1 MKSKIISSVRLKGS
15 GHEFQNKYEPM
26 SKAQVNEIKEG
37 LQHFHG
43 TEMFYQIPLIRTR
56 FADGLKYLADVADCF
71 WLITDTSVI
80 AKSLIPRSEF
90 ITIEFKRLSEERQ
103 DFTGYEAEIIYTDGN
118 DNILEKHGYRVIDF
132 PFDELRLFFVNDT
145 LMLPSE
151 Y

>member
-1 MKSKIISSVRLKGS
+1 MKSKI
-15 GHEFQNKYEPM
+15 HEFQNKYEPM

-43 TEMFYQIPLIRTR
+43 TEMFYQIPLLRTR
-56 FADGLKYLADVADCF
+56 FTDGLKYLANVADCF

-80 AKSLIPRSEF
+80 AKSLIFRSEF
-90 ITIEFKRLSEERQ
+90 ITIDFKRLSKEKQEV
-103 DFTGYEAEIIYTDGN
+103 TGYEAEIIYTDGN
-118 DNILEKHGYRVIDF
+118 DNILEKQGYRATDF
-132 PFDELRLFFVNDT
+132 PLDELRLYFVNDT